1 MRGFGSVLRAF
12 AFLAAAAPVLT
23 GGPAPVAA
31 GEAAASAPLIGTL
44 RVIGDSYS
52 DPAREAIDDWA
63 EQLLATG
70 RVRALKSYAKSG
82 ALAATVGT
90 NTFARQIRLFKADA
104 VRFRPKDV
112 TVVFLGLNDILEFNQ
127 TFGPSRSGYTAGV
140 NALLSAGATR
150 NGARLFFVEV
160 PDVGATPMFN
170 ANASKR
176 SLYRQKTIV
185 WDKFVAKHA
194 ADVGGVGV
202 IDLLALFDE
211 VIADP
216 SAYGLTNVKT
226 ADKPRSRTTALWADA
241 LHVGFKGYAIIA
253 DEVYRVIKPPA
264 AAPAV
269 ALFDEVGPAPAP
281 IAVASL
287 TLALPSAPLGT
298 PSLAVP
304 ALP

>member
-1 MRGFGSVLRAF
+1 MKSFGTALRAL
-12 AFLAAAAPVLT
+12 AFLAAVASVLAV
-23 GGPAPVAA
+23 GPAPAGAA
-31 GEAAASAPLIGTL
+31 EAATAAPAIGTL
-44 RVIGDSYS
+44 RVFGDSYS
-52 DPAREAIDDWA
+52 DPDREAFDDWA
-63 EQLLATG
+63 EQLLAEG
-70 RVRALKSYAKSG
+70 RVTALESYAKSG
-82 ALAATVGT
+82 ATAATVGT
-90 NTFARQIRLFKADA
+90 NTFARQIRLFEADA

-112 TVVFLGLNDILEFNQ
+112 TVVFLGLNDILEFDQ

-140 NALLSAGATR
+140 DALLSAGATR

-160 PDVGATPMFN
+160 LDVGATPAFD

-185 WDKFVAKHA
+185 WDKFVAKRA

-202 IDLLALFDE
+202 IDLLALFDR
-211 VIADP
+211 VVANP

-241 LHVGFKGYAIIA
+241 LHVGFRGYAIIA
-253 DEVYRVIKPPA
+253 DEVYRVIKPLA

-269 ALFDEVGPAPAP
+269 ALFDEADPATAP

-287 TLALPSAPLGT
+287 AAGPVGTTGSALPPL
-298 PSLAVP
+298 P
-304 ALP
+304 